1 MNFKDKIFVSLAN
14 TLCPKLVNKYKQD
27 CIQEARES
35 VTEEL
40 QRMSERMLM
49 YHQKEEYLEKE
60 NQYLKR
66 ALNIQQAQS
75 KDKSLDM
82 QKSNNKE
89 TDYSKLFD

>member
-1 MNFKDKIFVSLAN
+1 MNFKDRIFVSLAN

-27 CIQEARES
+27 CIQEARQN
-35 VTEEL
+35 VAEEL

-66 ALNIQQAQS
+66 ALNIQQS
-75 KDKSLDM
+75 KSKEMENDKKHSY
-82 QKSNNKE
+82 E
-89 TDYSKLFD
+89 IDYTKLFD